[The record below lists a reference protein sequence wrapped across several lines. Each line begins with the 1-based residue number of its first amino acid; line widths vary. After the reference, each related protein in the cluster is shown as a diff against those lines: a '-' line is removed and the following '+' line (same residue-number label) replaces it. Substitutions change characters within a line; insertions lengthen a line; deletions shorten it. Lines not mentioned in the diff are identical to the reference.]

1 MRDGGEPRPSLLLR
15 NPRAVLAVSGVIVV
29 VLAILGFQVQ
39 DKLSPTSLDI
49 SNTSAYEANELLREN
64 FGDTALFA
72 VLLQGP
78 ADEIEKQGPRFV
90 EALRAHDPK
99 ITTLSPWDRGSV
111 ENLRPGPRRALI
123 ITDFHV
129 PIAHAVNESVDE
141 LNEIIDKEI
150 QPPLK
155 ATQSGFPTLSKAL
168 QDESIHAS
176 ERAELIALPVL
187 LLVLMLVF
195 RSPVAAAIPLIFGAI
210 TVFISSGVLT
220 VVTNWVSVDAF
231 ALTVC
236 TMMGLALGVD
246 YALLMVSRYRE
257 ELAAGAEPRAAAVT
271 TRRTAG
277 RTVIFAGSTLIVAML
292 VALLVVPGALLASL
306 AATVILVV
314 FLSVTVATIAG
325 PAVLSLLGSNVNRW
339 RIGKERNY
347 QEESSG
353 LMAIVGAAL
362 RRPVTVCIVVGAIV
376 LALAAPTI
384 GLKTG
389 PPSPEQLSHNNQQR
403 QDAELINRTI
413 APGFD
418 APFVVV
424 AESQNGPITS
434 PDRLEALRRWQDK
447 VAEIPGVQVVIGPE
461 QVAKSVAPLR
471 EAGKS
476 LLAEDGGPVADL
488 ARLGRNLDRAARGV
502 VRLRGGISEASEG
515 AGLLAQGS
523 DNAQEGASRL
533 ASGLARAT
541 AGSAEAVD
549 ALGQFARGSREL
561 AEGQEELA
569 EGTDEAVEGS
579 GILLKQ
585 IQDTRANLKNNGL
598 REARRLQ
605 KKLNRDKRTIG
616 PALQL
621 SAQTTGADVQTA
633 LTQIEGMTTGKSDPN
648 YDAALAAIRRA
659 SASSGTTATSAIGMQ
674 KVLESRSEEAQGVSF
689 WFKTGIEDMN
699 RLEGIANELQEGL
712 EELQGGAHELAKGG
726 DELADGAQE
735 LSDASSELEQG
746 LSRLGAGAVQLAGGI
761 ADLGDGAE
769 SLEAG
774 LGEAFHRAYPLQ
786 TGLRRA
792 AVRVTSNARQGK
804 RQTDQLRRESPGIF
818 DSGYFVLSALDGAND
833 RLRRQASEAVDL
845 DGGGQGATVTIFTRY
860 TFNSPGSI
868 RLNEELEGE
877 AAKLAKETGLQTGVA
892 GGAAQL
898 NEYSKVTRERI
909 PILVAVITLATFLIL
924 VVILRAILLA
934 AIAVI
939 LNLATVGVAFGFLTL
954 LFNVPE
960 GWPLGGHTYV
970 DAVGAMMMF
979 GIIFGL
985 SIDYAVF
992 LLVRMRERY
1001 EEDGDNAAAIEFG
1014 LEKTARVITGAAA
1027 IMVGVF
1033 IAFAGAPIA
1042 NVSQLGVGLTIA
1054 VVLDATVVR
1063 IVFLPAL
1070 MLLLGDRVWWMPQW
1084 MHRAIPKFDV

>member
-1 MRDGGEPRPSLLLR
+1 MMLR
-15 NPRAVLAVSGVIVV
+15 HPRAVLGVAGVIVV

-49 SNTSAYEANELLREN
+49 ANTPAYEANELLREN

-78 ADEIEKQGPRFV
+78 ADEIEKQGPRLV

-111 ENLRPGPRRALI
+111 DNLRPGPRRALV

-141 LNEIIDKEI
+141 LNEILEKEVR
-150 QPPLK
+150 PPLK
-155 ATQSGFPTLSKAL
+155 VTQSGFPTLSKAL
-168 QDESIHAS
+168 QDESIDAS
-176 ERAELIALPVL
+176 ERAELIALPIL
-187 LLVLMLVF
+187 LIVLMLVF
-195 RSPVAAAIPLIFGAI
+195 RSPVAASIPLIFGAI

-220 VVTNWVSVDAF
+220 IVTNWVSVDAF

-246 YALLMVSRYRE
+246 YSLLMVSRYRE
-257 ELAAGAEPRAAAVT
+257 EIAAGADPRVAAVT

-277 RTVIFAGSTLIVAML
+277 RTVIFAGSTLIAAML

-314 FLSVTVATIAG
+314 FLSVAVATIAG
-325 PAVLSLLGSNVNRW
+325 PAVLTLLGPHVNRW
-339 RIGKERNY
+339 RIGREQSY

-362 RRPVTVCIVVGAIV
+362 RRPVTVCIVVGAVV

-389 PPSPEQLSHNNQQR
+389 PPSPEQLSHDNQER

-424 AESQNGPITS
+424 AESENGPITS
-434 PDRLEALRRWQDK
+434 PERLEALRRWQDK

-461 QVAKSVAPLR
+461 QVSKSVAPLR

-476 LLAEDGGPVADL
+476 LLADDGGPVADL

-515 AGLLAQGS
+515 AGLLAEGS
-523 DNAQEGASRL
+523 DNAQEGATRL

-549 ALGQFARGSREL
+549 ALGEFAKGSREL
-561 AEGQEELA
+561 AKGQQELA
-569 EGTDEAVEGS
+569 EGMDEAAEGS
-579 GILLKQ
+579 DAVLRQ

-598 REARRLQ
+598 RHSRRLQ
-605 KKLNRDKRTIG
+605 KELNKNKRTTG
-616 PALQL
+616 PALQA
-621 SAQTTGADVQTA
+621 SAQQTGAAVQEA
-633 LTQIEGMTTGKSDPN
+633 LTQIEGMTSGKSDPN
-648 YDAALAAIRRA
+648 YAAALAAIRRA
-659 SASSGTTATSAIGMQ
+659 SASSGAAATQAIANQ
-674 KVLESRSEEAQGVSF
+674 KALEARAEEALEVSF
-689 WFKTGIEDMN
+689 WFKTGIENMN
-699 RLEGIANELQEGL
+699 TLEGLATELDEGL
-712 EELQGGAHELAKGG
+712 EKLQDGAHELADGG
-726 DELADGAQE
+726 DELAAGAKE
-735 LSDASSELEQG
+735 LADASTELEEG
-746 LSRLGAGAVQLAGGI
+746 LTQLGAGATRLAGGI
-761 ADLGDGAE
+761 GELTGGAE

-774 LGEAFHRAYPLQ
+774 LGDAFHQSYPLQ

-792 AVRVTSNARQGK
+792 AVRVTSNANEGRTQV
-804 RQTDQLRRESPGIF
+804 DQLKRESPGIF

-868 RLNEELEGE
+868 RLNDELEGE
-877 AAKLAKETGLQTGVA
+877 AAELASETGLKTGVA

-909 PILVAVITLATFLIL
+909 PILVVVITIATFLIL

-934 AIAVI
+934 AIAVL

-960 GWPLGGHTYV
+960 DMPLGGHTYV

-1027 IMVGVF
+1027 IMMGVF

-1042 NVSQLGVGLTIA
+1042 NVSQLGIGLTIA
-1054 VVLDATVVR
+1054 VLLDATVVR

-1070 MLLLGDRVWWMPQW
+1070 MLLLGDRVWWMPRW
-1084 MHRAIPKFDV
+1084 MERAIPKFDV